1 MSQILHAKVAVV
13 TGGSKGIGAAI
24 ARDLALNGA
33 YVVVN
38 YASSKAGADAVV
50 ADIESHGGKAIA
62 VQGDVSLAADAQR
75 VVEAAVATYGRL
87 DILVN
92 NAGIYEF
99 NPLEA
104 ITEEHFHRTFN
115 INVLSPILMIQA
127 AAKHLTTGGSIIN
140 IGSNITSMA
149 PPSSTVYAASKKA
162 AEGITVVLAKELGAR
177 QIRVN
182 SVSPGPTQTEGT
194 AAFMSQPNE
203 MTQAIIAQT
212 PLGRMGLPEDIA
224 PAVTFL
230 ASDHAR
236 WITGEVITVSGGH
249 K

>member
-50 ADIESHGGKAIA
+50 ADIESHGGKAVA

-127 AAKHLTTGGSIIN
+127 ALNT
-140 IGSNITSMA
+140 
-149 PPSSTVYAASKKA
+149 
-162 AEGITVVLAKELGAR
+162 
-177 QIRVN
+177 
-182 SVSPGPTQTEGT
+182 
-194 AAFMSQPNE
+194 SQPV
-203 MTQAIIAQT
+203 AQSLTLAPISPAWHRRRPQCT
-212 PLGRMGLPEDIA
+212 PPAKKPQRALPWCWLKSWAQDKSE
-224 PAVTFL
+224 
-230 ASDHAR
+230 
-236 WITGEVITVSGGH
+236 
-249 K
+249 